1 MCGIAGYINLDGRPL
16 VGESATPLLTAMG
29 DAIQHRGPDD
39 TRIMLWENVGFI
51 FKRLSIVDVAGGGQ
65 PMETDD
71 GSVCAMVNGAI
82 YNHRE
87 IRSCLAHR
95 GALRTRSDCEVIP
108 YLYLERGLALF
119 APVNGMFAVALL
131 DRRKR
136 RVVLGRDRLGVKPL
150 YYCVADSG
158 RVLVFASEL
167 KGLFAHPAVPRSF
180 DWRGS
185 FADLHQDTQ
194 PRELHSGFVGIE
206 RVPAAGLVDVDLDR
220 GTLAIKEYWKLP
232 ERDEPSARR
241 PASSYVD
248 DYRALLE
255 DSVRLRLMAD
265 VGYGLFLSGGIDSSM
280 IAAIAARAGPFPTF
294 SVLSRSTAG
303 SGDAVF
309 AHDVAAALGLPNHQV
324 HFDEEDIAVTP
335 DDWRRILWHCEMPG
349 LTAEQLFKFGLHAY
363 ARQRYPSLKVMLL
376 GQGSDEYNGGYLP
389 WLLHRD
395 IDSSPGHWDS
405 AGRYLRSVQAEH
417 AAAAA
422 GIPGAYRDLF
432 QDGTLQPGFAC
443 HQAGRPEVRET
454 WDLYVGY
461 YRKNLDYHL
470 WHEDR
475 TAAAHA
481 IENRVPF
488 LDFRLVE
495 FLARIPVAHH
505 AELFVNKAILR
516 RAAAGILPERFAA
529 RPKGAFFYGKDEKY
543 AFRMMY
549 AILQRNGGEL
559 IEQAIAG
566 SARTGGPLDP
576 DRFRTYAARVGKD
589 PSRREFPR
597 LMHLVNMGLLA
608 DIADRRTASVP
619 RAAAT
624 PVEVVGFPD
633 WARAAAR
640 RPVADVQESGDDVVV
655 MLAPGWRV
663 VTIAPGEPGTLAPGV
678 YIVNGTH
685 ADEITSPAWAKF
697 LLQVDGRRTIGQIV
711 GAGRLNQSVVSKHC
725 RRAVADGVLVI
736 CSSTGE
742 PAGRAIAVPV
752 NVDS

>member
-16 VGESATPLLTAMG
+16 AGECATPLLTAMG

-220 GTLAIKEYWKLP
+220 GTLAINEYWKLP
-232 ERDEPSARR
+232 ERDEPSTRR
-241 PASSYVD
+241 TASSYVD

-303 SGDAVF
+303 SGDAEF
-309 AHDVAAALGLPNHQV
+309 AHEVAARLRLPNHQV
-324 HFDEEDIAVTP
+324 HFDEEDITVTP

-376 GQGSDEYNGGYLP
+376 GQGSDEYDGRLPPVAARSGHRFEPRPLGFRRSVPPLRSGQACRRCGRRPGGY
-389 WLLHRD
+389 
-395 IDSSPGHWDS
+395 G
-405 AGRYLRSVQAEH
+405 
-417 AAAAA
+417 
-422 GIPGAYRDLF
+422 DLF
-432 QDGTLQPGFAC
+432 QDGTLLAGFC
-443 HQAGRPEVRET
+443 
-454 WDLYVGY
+454 
-461 YRKNLDYHL
+461 
-470 WHEDR
+470 
-475 TAAAHA
+475 
-481 IENRVPF
+481 
-488 LDFRLVE
+488 
-495 FLARIPVAHH
+495 
-505 AELFVNKAILR
+505 
-516 RAAAGILPERFAA
+516 LPTSRS
-529 RPKGAFFYGKDEKY
+529 
-543 AFRMMY
+543 
-549 AILQRNGGEL
+549 
-559 IEQAIAG
+559 AG
-566 SARTGGPLDP
+566 SARNVGPL
-576 DRFRTYAARVGKD
+576 
-589 PSRREFPR
+589 RRILSKEPR
-597 LMHLVNMGLLA
+597 LPPVA
-608 DIADRRTASVP
+608 RRSHGGRPPAIEETAFPSSISGSSSFW
-619 RAAAT
+619 R
-624 PVEVVGFPD
+624 GFP
-633 WARAAAR
+633 W
-640 RPVADVQESGDDVVV
+640 
-655 MLAPGWRV
+655 
-663 VTIAPGEPGTLAPGV
+663 
-678 YIVNGTH
+678 H
-685 ADEITSPAWAKF
+685 ATRS
-697 LLQVDGRRTIGQIV
+697 
-711 GAGRLNQSVVSKHC
+711 
-725 RRAVADGVLVI
+725 
-736 CSSTGE
+736 CS
-742 PAGRAIAVPV
+742 
-752 NVDS
+752 